1 MNIHVYVIIQIKLN
15 IYSVIFQAKKNDFF
29 KPSHKIIASSDVGRN
44 NTRGWSFGFKF
55 PFLNNYIAEI
65 NS

>member
-1 MNIHVYVIIQIKLN
+1 MNIYVIIQIKLN
-15 IYSVIFQAKKNDFF
+15 IYSVIFQAKKNDF
-29 KPSHKIIASSDVGRN
+29 KPSHKIIASSDVERN
-44 NTRGWSFGFKF
+44 NTRGWSFRFKF

>member
-1 MNIHVYVIIQIKLN
+1 MNIYVIIQIKQN
-15 IYSVIFQAKKNDFF
+15 IYSVIFQAKKKKTFF
-29 KPSHKIIASSDVGRN
+29 KPSHKIIASSDVERN
-44 NTRGWSFGFKF
+44 NTRGWSFRFKF

>member
-1 MNIHVYVIIQIKLN
+1 MKLN
-15 IYSVIFQAKKNDFF
+15 IFPLFFKQKKKTFF
-29 KPSHKIIASSDVGRN
+29 KPSHKIIASSDVERN
-44 NTRGWSFGFKF
+44 NTRGWSFRFKF

>member
-1 MNIHVYVIIQIKLN
+1 MNIYVIIQIKLN

-29 KPSHKIIASSDVGRN
+29 KPSHKIIASSDVERN
-44 NTRGWSFGFKF
+44 NTRSFRFKF

>member
-15 IYSVIFQAKKNDFF
+15 IYSVIFQAKKMTFF
-29 KPSHKIIASSDVGRN
+29 KPSHNIIASSDVERN
-44 NTRGWSFGFKF
+44 NTRGWTFRFKF

-65 NS
+65 NF

>member
-1 MNIHVYVIIQIKLN
+1 M
-15 IYSVIFQAKKNDFF
+15 YSVIFQAKKMTLF
-29 KPSHKIIASSDVGRN
+29 KPSHKIIASSDVERN